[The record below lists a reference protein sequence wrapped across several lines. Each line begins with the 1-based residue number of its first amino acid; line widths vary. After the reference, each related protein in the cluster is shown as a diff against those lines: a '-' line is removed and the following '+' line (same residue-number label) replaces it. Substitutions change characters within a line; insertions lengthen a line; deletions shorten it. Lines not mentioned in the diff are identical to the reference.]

1 MLMKPLLILFLFCI
15 QFTYAQ
21 QKVQLTKKVSLSVNA
36 NIETYFFAEKLAV
49 ERIDYFVF
57 DHKGWDY
64 AHEPIVH
71 FGFEHF
77 KKFKDKPVII
87 RLASLFKQIR
97 DSLHDNGPIMNHLLN
112 QKEFPQHGPRFSGT
126 KQNHV
131 FKELTDSLRSFY
143 LMAKVGDYLKINAYF
158 YKNALQEVKKDIN
171 IPAFSF
177 MEQWY
182 GKSFPEYQ
190 LSISPAMPITKGE
203 DNYRGFGPLLE
214 SPKGKI
220 PAMVISPSRMLDL
233 QPDLNAYQ
241 AFGYDNPDIT
251 RFLTSHEI
259 GHAFVNPELEAYT
272 DQIKAHEQLYT
283 PELEKLLKPKSIN
296 NWHVCVIEH
305 LVRLAEIRVAV
316 LMKDP
321 AQADYLRKLHIGEYG
336 CVLLPLLED
345 KIKEYEQDRKLYP
358 GFKQYLPVL
367 VAYLHSLSLELINE
381 QVSKYKDYPKH

>member
-1 MLMKPLLILFLFCI
+1 MNKLLIPFLFCV

-21 QKVQLTKKVSLSVNA
+21 HKEQLTKKVSLSVNT

-64 AHEPIVH
+64 THEPMVY
-71 FGFEHF
+71 FGYEHF
-77 KKFKDKPVII
+77 KKFKDEPVIV
-87 RLASLFKQIR
+87 RLATLFKQIR
-97 DSLHDNGPIMNHLLN
+97 DSLQDNGPIMNHLLN
-112 QKEFPQHGPRFSGT
+112 QKEFPQQGPRFSGS
-126 KQNHV
+126 KQDLV

-143 LMAKVGDYLKINAYF
+143 LMAKVGDYLKTNADF
-158 YKNALQEVKKDIN
+158 YKNALREVKKDVN

-182 GKSFPEYQ
+182 GKTFPEYQ

-214 SPKGKI
+214 SPRGKI
-220 PAMVISPSRMLDL
+220 PAMVISPSRMLPL
-233 QPDLNAYQ
+233 QPDLKAYQ

-251 RFLTSHEI
+251 RFLTGHEI

-283 PELEKLLKPKSIN
+283 PELGKLLHPSSIN
-296 NWHVCVIEH
+296 NWNVCVIEH
-305 LVRLAEIRVAV
+305 IVRLAEIRVAV

-321 AQADYLRKLHIGEYG
+321 AQADYLRKLHIGAYG

-358 GFKQYLPVL
+358 SFKQYLPVL
-367 VAYLHSLSLELINE
+367 VAYLHSLSPELVNE
-381 QVSKYKDYPKH
+381 QVSKYKEYPKH